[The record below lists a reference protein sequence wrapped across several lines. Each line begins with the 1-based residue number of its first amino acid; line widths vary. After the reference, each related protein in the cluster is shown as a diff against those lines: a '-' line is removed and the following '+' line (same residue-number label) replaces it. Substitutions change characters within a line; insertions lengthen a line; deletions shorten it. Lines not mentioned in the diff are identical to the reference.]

1 MQSSDMNQNIMPED
15 EGILADEETGC
26 EDESACNDEA
36 GCEDG
41 SRCNEELDW
50 AFSEQYLL

>member
-1 MQSSDMNQNIMPED
+1 MNQYIIPVDERSSDDD
-15 EGILADEETGC
+15 ETDCKDG
-26 EDESACNDEA
+26 SACNDEA

-41 SRCNEELDW
+41 SRCNEELNW